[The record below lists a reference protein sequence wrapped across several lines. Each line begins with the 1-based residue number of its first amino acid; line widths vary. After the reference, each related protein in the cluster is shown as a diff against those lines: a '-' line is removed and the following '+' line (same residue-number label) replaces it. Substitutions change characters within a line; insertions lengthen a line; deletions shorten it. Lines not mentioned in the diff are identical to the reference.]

1 MYDISLFKKDNET
14 DRDYLIRLLE
24 ERKRNQ
30 DFNYQNVYHL
40 FIDNDVLLSECES
53 RKRIYALKEYL
64 KINHTQ
70 SKRKKSET
78 IRILSL
84 SDLHIPFHLPNLLDL
99 VYEFKNNIDYLVLN
113 GDILDNQSL
122 SSFNKLYRIPIL
134 DELNQAR
141 TILYQLI
148 YLLKPKTVVYIHGNH
163 DGARLS
169 RYLSK
174 RLDSDVLSLMP
185 SNVIDLLLDT
195 GFYIKDYQQGINEF
209 KEGLIDTLID
219 EDVNIINAHNW
230 YYQIGNTIFSHPTR
244 FSSIPLK
251 TAKVAN
257 DYFKNKGLDYDS
269 VIVGH
274 THKVGYFKDGMVH
287 LFEQG
292 CLCNEL
298 DYAKSGNMIMS
309 QQTGFIY
316 LEQDILGNLI
326 YKKSKLIII

>member
-1 MYDISLFKKDNET
+1 LYDIHLLKKENET
-14 DRDYLIRLLE
+14 DKEYLIRLLQ
-24 ERKRNQ
+24 ERKYNK

-40 FIDNDVLLSECES
+40 FIGNDSLLSECES

-64 KINHTQ
+64 KVNHLQ
-70 SKRKKSET
+70 IKRKKSET

-84 SDLHIPFHLPNLLDL
+84 SDLHIPFQLPNLLDL
-99 VYEFKNNIDYLVLN
+99 VYEFRNNIDYLVLN

-122 SSFNKLYRIPIL
+122 SSFDKLYRIPIL
-134 DELNQAR
+134 EELNQAR
-141 TILYQLI
+141 TFLYQLI

-195 GFYIKDYQQGINEF
+195 GFYIKDYQNGRNEF
-209 KEGLIDTLID
+209 KECLTDTLID
-219 EDVNIINAHNW
+219 EDVDIINTHNW
-230 YYQIGNTIFSHPTR
+230 YYQIGNTIFAHPTR
-244 FSSIPLK
+244 FSSVPLK
-251 TAKVAN
+251 TVNVAN
-257 DYFKNKGLDYDS
+257 DYFKNKGFDYDS
-269 VIVGH
+269 IVIGH
-274 THKVGYFKDGMVH
+274 THKTGYFKDGSVH

-292 CLCNEL
+292 CLCDEL

-309 QQTGFIY
+309 QQTGFVY